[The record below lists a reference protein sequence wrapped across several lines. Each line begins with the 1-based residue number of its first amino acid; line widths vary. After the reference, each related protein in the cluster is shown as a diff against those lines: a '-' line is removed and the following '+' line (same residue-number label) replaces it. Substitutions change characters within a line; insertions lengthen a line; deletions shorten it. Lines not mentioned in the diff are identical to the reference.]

1 MTTFNLT
8 EIQEQLNKASEKTPE
23 SGVSFNGKSLKL
35 NSEADAEEVVK
46 AIEQCQKLDYLDL
59 EGNTLGPDAAK
70 AVAKALEAKGSSLK
84 RALWKDMFTGR
95 MKTEIPLALEYLGTG
110 LCAAQTRL
118 VELDL
123 SDNAFGPVGVKG
135 LATLLSSSA
144 CFTLRELKLNN
155 NGLGITGGKM
165 LAKALLDCHENSSKE
180 NVGTAPLA
188 LRVFI
193 AGRNR
198 LENDGAAALAEVFT
212 KLTTLE
218 EISMPQNGIYH
229 KGIAA
234 LAQALSVNPRL
245 KILNLNDNTVGPE
258 GARALAKSLPSL
270 PDLEKLNL
278 GDCLLKT
285 RGASVLA
292 EALAN
297 EGAHRNLMELNLS
310 FNEIGAASIDAIVA
324 AVADKQELT
333 SLVLDGNVFGSKG
346 RENLEGALIASQ
358 KLSVLGSLEE
368 NESESE
374 GDSES
379 GEETESEDSD
389 DENKTSEVEKEDD
402 QEISKIE
409 KDKQNVTVQDFLK
422 NPTAEN
428 LLRLQGDKIQLFLEH
443 AKSQSV
449 NGHESQ
455 KETYAEVLIRSIMKV
470 SSLCASGYMDARI
483 EAERVTDGLYM
494 ELFAYATKT
503 DQVSQLNNVFLI
515 NLGLIKSE
523 DKTAGRIDWN
533 LEGCFKALEKIS
545 TKDYFLTETR
555 NALKV
560 FIELPIKTGK
570 VRVDPFQNVKASLKK
585 VLDQI

>member
-8 EIQEQLNKASEKTPE
+8 EIQEQLNQANEKNSE

-46 AIEQCQKLDYLDL
+46 AIEKCQKLEYLDL

-70 AVAKALEAKGSSLK
+70 AVAKALEVKGTSLK

-123 SDNAFGPVGVKG
+123 SDNAFGPIGVQG

-165 LAKALLDCHENSSKE
+165 LAKALLNCHENSSTE
-180 NVGTAPLA
+180 NGTAPLA

-198 LENDGAAALAEVFT
+198 LENDGAEALAEVFT

-229 KGIAA
+229 KGVAA

-258 GARALAKSLPSL
+258 GARALAKSLPNL
-270 PDLEKLNL
+270 PELEKLNL

-292 EALAN
+292 EALAK

-310 FNEIGAASIDAIVA
+310 FNEIGAASVNAIAA
-324 AVADKQELT
+324 AVADKQELA

-346 RENLEGALIASQ
+346 RENLKGALTASQ

-368 NESESE
+368 DESESE

-379 GEETESEDSD
+379 ADETESDDSD
-389 DENKTSEVEKEDD
+389 DEGKTSEAEKKDD
-402 QEISKIE
+402 QETLKVE
-409 KDKQNVTVQDFLK
+409 KDQRNVTVQGFLK

-428 LLRLQGDKIQLFLEH
+428 LLRLQGDKVQLFLEH

-449 NGHESQ
+449 NENESQ
-455 KETYAEVLIRSIMKV
+455 KEKYAEVLIRSIMKV

-483 EAERVTDGLYM
+483 EAERLTEGLYM

-503 DQVSQLNNVFLI
+503 DQVSRLNNVFLI
-515 NLGLIKSE
+515 NLGLMKSE

-555 NALKV
+555 DALKV

-570 VRVDPFQNVKASLKK
+570 VRVDPFQKVKASLKK

>member
-8 EIQEQLNKASEKTPE
+8 EIQEQLNQANEKNSE

-46 AIEQCQKLDYLDL
+46 AIEKCQKLEYLDL

-70 AVAKALEAKGSSLK
+70 AVAKALEVKGTSLK

-123 SDNAFGPVGVKG
+123 SDNAFGPIGVQG

-165 LAKALLDCHENSSKE
+165 LAKALLNCHENSSTE
-180 NVGTAPLA
+180 NGTAPLA

-198 LENDGAAALAEVFT
+198 LENDGAEALAEVFT

-229 KGIAA
+229 KGVAA

-258 GARALAKSLPSL
+258 GARALAKSLPNL
-270 PDLEKLNL
+270 PELEKLNL

-292 EALAN
+292 EALAK

-310 FNEIGAASIDAIVA
+310 FNEIGAASVNAIAA
-324 AVADKQELT
+324 AVADKQELA

-346 RENLEGALIASQ
+346 RENLKGALTASQ

-368 NESESE
+368 DESESE

-379 GEETESEDSD
+379 ADETESDDSD
-389 DENKTSEVEKEDD
+389 DEGKTSEAEKKDD
-402 QEISKIE
+402 QETLKVE
-409 KDKQNVTVQDFLK
+409 KDQRNVTVQGFLK

-428 LLRLQGDKIQLFLEH
+428 LLRLQGDKVQLFLEH
-443 AKSQSV
+443 AKWLYGCQ
-449 NGHESQ
+449 NRGR
-455 KETYAEVLIRSIMKV
+455 T
-470 SSLCASGYMDARI
+470 
-483 EAERVTDGLYM
+483 TDGRALHGTVCIRDKNRPS
-494 ELFAYATKT
+494 FPTKQRFS
-503 DQVSQLNNVFLI
+503 DQF
-515 NLGLIKSE
+515 GLDE
-523 DKTAGRIDWN
+523 ERG
-533 LEGCFKALEKIS
+533 
-545 TKDYFLTETR
+545 
-555 NALKV
+555 
-560 FIELPIKTGK
+560 
-570 VRVDPFQNVKASLKK
+570 
-585 VLDQI
+585 